1 MDTLIELGKEAGLE
15 GKDLL
20 QFVVEQQNIQREIRA
35 AEREV
40 EKLKAEATKIES
52 EAQVQLHKEKL
63 EVELQKEKLRIEDEK
78 AKRNEAL
85 AVEQQSLEWEKE
97 KVRLAHQLEM
107 EKVHNTDNNSRGSST
122 IAPELPTFD
131 DGRDSIDVYIERF
144 ERFATIQKWET
155 GMWAIILSA
164 LLTGRALEIYAQL
177 STTEAADYNAV
188 KVALLKGYN
197 KTENGYKLKF
207 RDIKPEGNESTTQF
221 ITRLTIYLDKWIE
234 MANIT
239 EHEEFK
245 SLIVREQ
252 FLNQCSKDLAV
263 HLKER
268 EYKSIAELCN
278 QADRYLEARG
288 QTLSSTVNT
297 NTYSDKGQEKDITPG
312 RRHHREC
319 YNCGRLGHTRAECRM
334 QGGGS
339 E

>member
-1 MDTLIELGKEAGLE
+1 MTTGGSSNFTSYKTGVVRRDSKAADMDTLLELGKEAGLE

-52 EAQVQLHKEKL
+52 EAQMQLHKEKL

-85 AVEQQSLEWEKE
+85 AVEQQSIEWEKE

-107 EKVHNTDNNSRGSST
+107 EKVQHTDNNSRGSST

-131 DGRDSIDVYIERF
+131 DGRYSIDVYIERF
-144 ERFATIQKWET
+144 KRFATIQKWET

-164 LLTGRALEIYAQL
+164 LLTGRALEIYARL

-188 KVALLKGYN
+188 KIALLKGYN

-207 RDIKPEGNESTTQF
+207 RDSKPEGNESTTQF

-239 EHEEFK
+239 EYEEFK

-268 EYKSIAELCN
+268 EYKSMAELCN

-297 NTYSDKGQEKDITPG
+297 NT
-312 RRHHREC
+312 
-319 YNCGRLGHTRAECRM
+319 
-334 QGGGS
+334 
-339 E
+339 